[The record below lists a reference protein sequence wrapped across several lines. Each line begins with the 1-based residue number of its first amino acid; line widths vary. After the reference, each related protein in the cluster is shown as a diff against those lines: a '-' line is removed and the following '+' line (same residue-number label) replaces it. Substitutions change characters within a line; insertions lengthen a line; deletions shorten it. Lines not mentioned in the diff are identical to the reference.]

1 MSDAEYFMAGAI
13 VIVLVI
19 AGANLCLLVGIRGYF
34 NGINKR
40 LDTIGSKYGRLMDF
54 LEETDQLKKRKRRD

>member
-1 MSDAEYFMAGAI
+1 MSDADYFISGA
-13 VIVLVI
+13 VVVVLVI

-54 LEETDQLKKRKRRD
+54 LEETEVLKRNRTS

>member
-1 MSDAEYFMAGAI
+1 MSDADYFISGA
-13 VIVLVI
+13 VVVVLLI

-40 LDTIGSKYGRLMDF
+40 LDTICSKYGRLMDF
-54 LEETDQLKKRKRRD
+54 LEETEQLKRKRSA